1 MRTVGGEHSAIRAA
15 SDGDAEAIAR
25 IYNHYILNT
34 VVTFEEETI
43 TSTDMSARMA
53 DVASASLPWLVGE
66 LHGRVVGY
74 AYATKWKGRSA
85 YRFTA
90 ESTVYLDPE
99 SVGQRVGTALY
110 GELLNALRSRSIHS
124 VLGGIALPNP
134 ASVALHERMGFRKVA
149 HLSELGFK
157 FGRWIDVGYWQ
168 LAL

>member
-1 MRTVGGEHSAIRAA
+1 MSDDSAIIRTVR
-15 SDGDAEAIAR
+15 DTDAEAIAR
-25 IYNHYILNT
+25 IYDHYILNT

-43 TSTDMSARMA
+43 PAREMSARIA
-53 DVASASLPWLVGE
+53 EVASASLPWLVAE
-66 LHGRVVGY
+66 RHGRVAGY

-90 ESTVYLDPE
+90 ETTVYLDPA
-99 SVGQRVGTALY
+99 SVGQRLGTALY
-110 GELLNALRSRSIHS
+110 GELLTALRSVSIHS

-168 LAL
+168 MRL